1 MKSKRHAK
9 LFWGCIILILLGI
22 ITYFNIH
29 PIPTLIKPVPT
40 ITIKNSGSGFFD
52 TENPVKSLEEAE
64 NNFYVKFNIKEVD
77 YVSESD
83 FYIYDDK
90 GTQVPVIDFNS
101 TSAEYSSDDIQ
112 IWFSGKA
119 NTKYRVVY
127 NGVKDAE
134 YSANFDTPSKKDDI
148 KKDDKIVKTYI
159 RNYLKTGIKD
169 ELTENIIK
177 HESDRIYANI
187 SLYYTPSNKENKA
200 IVQAYWEA
208 YIKNWTNYS
217 IEMTEANDEKY
228 SFTVTYNWGEPD
240 MEELNKR
247 INERENQLKKE
258 LGNDYKKIFKKV
270 IAEIPT
276 MIRNTSQKE
285 PEEKSISFSV
295 DREDIEALNKG
306 TGNNDISELSNV
318 FQESLTKLYP

>member
-40 ITIKNSGSGFFD
+40 ITIKKSGSGFFN

-64 NNFYVKFNIKEVD
+64 NNFYVQFNIKEVD

-83 FYIYDDK
+83 FNIYDDK
-90 GTQVPVIDFNS
+90 GTQVPIIDFYS

-127 NGVKDAE
+127 NGVKNAE
-134 YSANFDTPSKKDDI
+134 YSANFNTPSKKAYI
-148 KKDDKIVKTYI
+148 KSDDKIVKTYI

-177 HESDRIYANI
+177 YKSDRIYANI
-187 SLYYTPSNKENKA
+187 SPYYIPSNKENKA
-200 IVQAYWEA
+200 IVQAYWET
-208 YIKNWTNYS
+208 YIKNWTNYG

-228 SFTVTYNWGEPD
+228 SFTITYKWGEPD

-247 INERENQLKKE
+247 IDERENQLKKE

-285 PEEKSISFSV
+285 PEEKSISFSI
-295 DREDIEALNKG
+295 DREEIKALNSR
-306 TGNNDISELSNV
+306 TSFDDVSTISSI
-318 FQESLTKLYP
+318 FKFSLTKLYP

>member
-40 ITIKNSGSGFFD
+40 ITIKKSGSGFFN

-83 FYIYDDK
+83 FNIYDDK
-90 GTQVPVIDFNS
+90 GTQVPIIDFYS

-127 NGVKDAE
+127 NGVNNAE
-134 YSANFDTPSKKDDI
+134 YSTNFNTPSKKADI
-148 KKDDKIVKTYI
+148 KNDDKIVKTYI

-187 SLYYTPSNKENKA
+187 SPYYTPSNKENKA
-200 IVQAYWEA
+200 IVQAYWET

-228 SFTVTYNWGEPD
+228 SFTITY
-240 MEELNKR
+240 K
-247 INERENQLKKE
+247 
-258 LGNDYKKIFKKV
+258 
-270 IAEIPT
+270 
-276 MIRNTSQKE
+276 
-285 PEEKSISFSV
+285 
-295 DREDIEALNKG
+295 
-306 TGNNDISELSNV
+306 
-318 FQESLTKLYP
+318 

>member
-1 MKSKRHAK
+1 M
-9 LFWGCIILILLGI
+9 
-22 ITYFNIH
+22 
-29 PIPTLIKPVPT
+29 
-40 ITIKNSGSGFFD
+40 
-52 TENPVKSLEEAE
+52 
-64 NNFYVKFNIKEVD
+64 
-77 YVSESD
+77 
-83 FYIYDDK
+83 
-90 GTQVPVIDFNS
+90 
-101 TSAEYSSDDIQ
+101 
-112 IWFSGKA
+112 
-119 NTKYRVVY
+119 
-127 NGVKDAE
+127 
-134 YSANFDTPSKKDDI
+134 
-148 KKDDKIVKTYI
+148 
-159 RNYLKTGIKD
+159 
-169 ELTENIIK
+169 TENIIK

>member
-40 ITIKNSGSGFFD
+40 ITIKKSGSGFFN
-52 TENPVKSLEEAE
+52 TENLVKSLEEAE

-83 FYIYDDK
+83 FNIYDDK
-90 GTQVPVIDFNS
+90 GTQVPIIDFYS

-127 NGVKDAE
+127 NGVKNAE
-134 YSANFDTPSKKDDI
+134 YSANFNTPSKKAYI
-148 KKDDKIVKTYI
+148 KSDDKIVKTYI

-177 HESDRIYANI
+177 YKSDRIYANI
-187 SLYYTPSNKENKA
+187 SPYYIPSNKENKA
-200 IVQAYWEA
+200 IVQAYWET
-208 YIKNWTNYS
+208 YIKNWTNYG

-228 SFTVTYNWGEPD
+228 SFTITYKWGEPD

-247 INERENQLKKE
+247 IDERENQLKKE

-285 PEEKSISFSV
+285 PEEKSISFSI
-295 DREDIEALNKG
+295 DREEIKALNSR
-306 TGNNDISELSNV
+306 TSFDDISTISSI
-318 FQESLTKLYP
+318 FKFSLTKLYP

>member
-29 PIPTLIKPVPT
+29 PIPTLIKSGPT
-40 ITIKNSGSGFFD
+40 ITIKNSDGGFFN
-52 TENPVKSLEEAE
+52 TTNPVKNLEDAE
-64 NNFYVKFNIKEVD
+64 NNFYVKFNIENFD
-77 YVSESD
+77 YASESD
-83 FYIYDDK
+83 FNIYDNK
-90 GTQVPVIDFNS
+90 GKQVPIIDSNS
-101 TSAEYSSDDIQ
+101 TFTEYPSKDIQ
-112 IWFSGKA
+112 IWFTGKA
-119 NTKYRVVY
+119 NTKYRLVY
-127 NGVKDAE
+127 KDDNNID
-134 YSANFDTPSKKDDI
+134 YSVNFDTPSKKAYI
-148 KKDDKIVKTYI
+148 KKDDQIVKAFVKK
-159 RNYLKTGIKD
+159 YLANGIKD

-177 HESDRIYANI
+177 SNSNRIYANI
-187 SLYYTPSNKENKA
+187 SPYYTPSNKENKA
-200 IVQAYWEA
+200 IVQAYWET

-217 IEMTEANDEKY
+217 IEMTEANDERY

-247 INERENQLKKE
+247 IDERENQLKKE
-258 LGNDYKKIFKKV
+258 LGSDYEKLFKKI
-270 IAEIPT
+270 ITEIPT

-285 PEEKSISFSV
+285 PEEKSISFSI

>member
-134 YSANFDTPSKKDDI
+134 YSANFDTPSKKADI

-217 IEMTEANDEKY
+217 IEMTEANDERY
-228 SFTVTYNWGEPD
+228 SFTITYKWGEPD

-247 INERENQLKKE
+247 IDERENQLKKE
-258 LGNDYKKIFKKV
+258 LGSDYEKLFKKI
-270 IAEIPT
+270 ITEIPT

-285 PEEKSISFSV
+285 PEEKSISFSIY
-295 DREDIEALNKG
+295 REEIKALNSR
-306 TGNNDISELSNV
+306 TSFDDISTISSI
-318 FQESLTKLYP
+318 FKFSLMKLYP

>member
-40 ITIKNSGSGFFD
+40 ITIKKSGSGFFN

-83 FYIYDDK
+83 FNIYDDK
-90 GTQVPVIDFNS
+90 GTQVPIIDFYS

-127 NGVKDAE
+127 NGVKNAE
-134 YSANFDTPSKKDDI
+134 YSANFNTPSKKAYI
-148 KKDDKIVKTYI
+148 KSDDKIVKTYI

-177 HESDRIYANI
+177 YKSDRIYANI
-187 SLYYTPSNKENKA
+187 SPYYIPSNKENKA
-200 IVQAYWEA
+200 IVQAYWET
-208 YIKNWTNYS
+208 YIKNWTNYG

-228 SFTVTYNWGEPD
+228 SFTITYKWGEPD

-247 INERENQLKKE
+247 IDERENQLKKE

-285 PEEKSISFSV
+285 PEEKSISFSI
-295 DREDIEALNKG
+295 DREEIKALNSR
-306 TGNNDISELSNV
+306 TSFDDISTISSI
-318 FQESLTKLYP
+318 FKFSLTKLYP